1 MNPEPETASR
11 NLSISPS
18 GYLSLNTVPA
28 SFPSSTGT
36 QPLTPETVF
45 VLCNNTAAIG
55 WIVLI
60 LTPRFP
66 IFARLLIPVVLC
78 GFLALIYLYLVVSD
92 FSGAEGSFT
101 SLAGV
106 IQFFANPKVVLAGWI
121 HYLVFDLFI
130 GCWEVRDSRRHGI
143 HHLLVVPSLI
153 LTFLLG
159 PIGLLTY
166 LVIRLIQTRSLNLGC
181 EPSSKEESSGIP
193 DAQ

>member
-1 MNPEPETASR
+1 M
-11 NLSISPS
+11 
-18 GYLSLNTVPA
+18 
-28 SFPSSTGT
+28 
-36 QPLTPETVF
+36 TPETVF
-45 VLCNNTAAIG
+45 LLCNNAAAIG

-66 IFARLLIPVVLC
+66 IFARLVIPVGLC
-78 GFLALIYLYLVVSD
+78 GLLAVVYLYLVVSD
-92 FSGAEGSFT
+92 FNDAEGSFT

-106 IQFFANPKVVLAGWI
+106 AQLFANPKVVLAGWI
-121 HYLVFDLFI
+121 HYLVFDLFV

-166 LVIRLIQTRSLNLGC
+166 LILRLVRTRSLNLSRQVTPQQIKNHLPAPQAG
-181 EPSSKEESSGIP
+181 KKTNG
-193 DAQ
+193 

>member
-1 MNPEPETASR
+1 M
-11 NLSISPS
+11 
-18 GYLSLNTVPA
+18 
-28 SFPSSTGT
+28 
-36 QPLTPETVF
+36 TPETVF
-45 VLCNNTAAIG
+45 LLCNNAAAIG

-66 IFARLLIPVVLC
+66 MFARLLIPVGLC
-78 GFLALIYLYLVVSD
+78 GLLAVVYLYLVVSD
-92 FSGAEGSFT
+92 FNDAKGNFT

-106 IQFFANPKVVLAGWI
+106 AQLFANPKVVLAGWI

-166 LVIRLIQTRSLNLGC
+166 LVIRLIQTRSLNLAC
-181 EPSSKEESSGIP
+181 EPTSKEESKRIP
-193 DAQ
+193 DTQ

>member
-1 MNPEPETASR
+1 M
-11 NLSISPS
+11 
-18 GYLSLNTVPA
+18 
-28 SFPSSTGT
+28 
-36 QPLTPETVF
+36 
-45 VLCNNTAAIG
+45 G

-78 GFLALIYLYLVVSD
+78 GLLAVAYLYLVVSD
-92 FSGAEGSFT
+92 FNNAEGSFT

-106 IQFFANPKVVLAGWI
+106 VQFFADPKVVLAGWI

-130 GCWEVRDSRRHGI
+130 GCWEVRDSRRQGI
-143 HHLLVVPSLI
+143 HHLLVIPSLI

-166 LVIRLIQTRSLNLGC
+166 LVIRLIQTRSLNLAY
-181 EPSSKEESSGIP
+181 EPTPKEMNSP
-193 DAQ
+193 ATDAD

>member
-1 MNPEPETASR
+1 MKPEPETAKS
-11 NLSISPS
+11 NS
-18 GYLSLNTVPA
+18 GKPAPDQPFTACHSGFIPNT
-28 SFPSSTGT
+28 TGT

-45 VLCNNTAAIG
+45 LLCNNTAAIG

-78 GFLALIYLYLVVSD
+78 GFLAVVYLYLVVSD
-92 FSGAEGSFT
+92 FNNAEGSFT
-101 SLAGV
+101 SLEGV
-106 IQFFANPKVVLAGWI
+106 VQFFSDPKVVLAGWI

-130 GCWEVRDSRRHGI
+130 GCWEVRDSRRLGI
-143 HHLLVVPSLI
+143 NHLLMIPSLI

-166 LVIRLIQTRSLNLGC
+166 LVIRLIQTRSLDLAY
-181 EPSSKEESSGIP
+181 EPTVTEESNRDSDP
-193 DAQ
+193 Q

>member
-1 MNPEPETASR
+1 MTRGPGRACRDSTTFPVV
-11 NLSISPS
+11 NLS
-18 GYLSLNTVPA
+18 LHATQA
-28 SFPSSTGT
+28 SFPTPTGT

-45 VLCNNTAAIG
+45 LLCNNTAAIG

-78 GFLALIYLYLVVSD
+78 GFLALVYLYLVVSD
-92 FSGAEGSFT
+92 FGGAEGSFT

-166 LVIRLIQTRSLNLGC
+166 LVTRLIQTRSLNLAC

>member
-36 QPLTPETVF
+36 QPLTPETIF
-45 VLCNNTAAIG
+45 LLCNNTAAIG

-66 IFARLLIPVVLC
+66 SFARLLIPVVMC
-78 GFLALIYLYLVVSD
+78 GLLAVVYLYLVVSD

-106 IQFFANPKVVLAGWI
+106 AQFFSDPNVVLAGWI

-143 HHLLVVPSLI
+143 HHLLMIPALL

-166 LVIRLIQTRSLNLGC
+166 FVIRLIRTRSLNLAC
-181 EPSSKEESSGIP
+181 EPTPKTENNRIQ
-193 DAQ
+193 DAP

>member
-1 MNPEPETASR
+1 
-11 NLSISPS
+11 
-18 GYLSLNTVPA
+18 
-28 SFPSSTGT
+28 
-36 QPLTPETVF
+36 LTPETVF
-45 VLCNNTAAIG
+45 LLCNNAAAIG

-66 IFARLLIPVVLC
+66 MFARLLIPVGLC
-78 GFLALIYLYLVVSD
+78 GLLAVVYLYLVVSD
-92 FSGAEGSFT
+92 FNDAKGNFT

-106 IQFFANPKVVLAGWI
+106 AQLFANPKVVLAGWI
-121 HYLVFDLFI
+121 HYLVFDLFV

-166 LVIRLIQTRSLNLGC
+166 LILRLVRTRSLNL
-181 EPSSKEESSGIP
+181 SSQATPQQIKNHLPAPQAGKKN
-193 DAQ
+193 